1 MDQGTDELRRRFARK
16 LEHQEQRGQAAM
28 RLAAAHARLHEV
40 ADDLAAYGRFV
51 IRRGGN
57 ISDAARAEEL
67 LRTYMEAVVEHADAR
82 HEYLRLSHPSHD
94 PAA

>member
-28 RLAAAHARLHEV
+28 ALAAAHARLHE
-40 ADDLAAYGRFV
+40 AAEDLAAYGRFV

-67 LRTYMEAVVEHADAR
+67 LRTYLDAALAHGEAR
-82 HEYLRLSHPSHD
+82 YEYLRLSTGELES
-94 PAA
+94 